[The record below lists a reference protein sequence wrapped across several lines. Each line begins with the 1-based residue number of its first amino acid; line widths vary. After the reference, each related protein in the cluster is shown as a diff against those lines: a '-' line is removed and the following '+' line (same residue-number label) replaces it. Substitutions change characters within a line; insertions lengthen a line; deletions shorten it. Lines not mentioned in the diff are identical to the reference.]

1 MRAPGPGAVRMVILA
16 GVLAAGLVTLPDVVS
31 HMLLRVEA
39 TAAEVNAVTGAPVA
53 AGLLAEGSSAV
64 DSLEVAALSG
74 VAAAPIADPY
84 TLGGTSVS
92 VFETFIR
99 VVGGFLGAYDLTGNA
114 TYLGYAAAVAWE
126 LDGAFSAGPVPYPRW
141 NLNARRGEG
150 MPWFPAGCTSAADA
164 GTPFFELLWL
174 AERTGIDY
182 FRVRGEELL
191 RVLGAHKWV
200 RIGSGAPCTDEV
212 YEPGAGGDSWF
223 EMLIKTGR
231 RPDLVSE
238 FLAHHVWE
246 TMSPIG
252 PGGHLLCIWPAYV
265 PAALLEHQ
273 CVQLATSGCHL
284 MPEAA
289 EMMRIKGYNMTGA
302 AAAFASCRREY
313 GYGDPV
319 QHSWAVAETT
329 RYLLAEDVCGGG
341 IMSTEAHCMR
351 PPPGPGC
358 SH

>member
-1 MRAPGPGAVRMVILA
+1 MRDIGSKDIRMVLA
-16 GVLAAGLVTLPDVVS
+16 TLATLPDVVS
-31 HMLLRVEA
+31 YMLLHVA
-39 TAAEVNAVTGAPVA
+39 ANAAEVNAETGEPVA

-64 DSLEVAALSG
+64 DSLEVAALGG
-74 VAAAPIADPY
+74 VASPPIANPY

-114 TYLGYAAAVAWE
+114 TYLSHATAVAWE

-141 NLNARRGEG
+141 NLNAHQGEG

-174 AERTGIDY
+174 AERTSIDH
-182 FRVRGEELL
+182 FRDRAKQLL

-200 RIGSGAPCTDEV
+200 RIGSGEPCTDEV

-223 EMLIKTGR
+223 EMLIKTQLH
-231 RPDLVSE
+231 PDLTSQ
-238 FLAHHVWE
+238 FIAHHAWD
-246 TMSPIG
+246 TMSAMG

-289 EMMRIKGYNMTGA
+289 EMMRIKKYNMTGA
-302 AAAFASCRREY
+302 VAAFASCRRKY
-313 GYGDPV
+313 GYGNPV
-319 QHSWAVAETT
+319 QHSWAVAETA
-329 RYLLAEDVCGGG
+329 RYLLAQDVCDGG

-351 PPPGPGC
+351 PPLVMEC
-358 SH
+358 LQ